1 MLNKTL
7 LLCLMLSSFALE
19 VYAQQEDDMLTL
31 FTTAKE
37 RQLIDANRYR
47 METKENK
54 LKSEQTVSEPK
65 AATVKAQA
73 KRVNL
78 NLNLSGFTL
87 TQSGQNIAW
96 INGKP
101 YENRSTLEDGS
112 RLIISNKSRISVQ
125 IKTPD
130 GKYHSLT
137 TGKAEDIGYYKPL
150 TEG

>member
-125 IKTPD
+125 IKPPD
-130 GKYHSLT
+130 GKYH
-137 TGKAEDIGYYKPL
+137 
-150 TEG
+150 